1 MLGTPGTPH
10 TRAQVAGSEAL
21 LDALPLPTPQHH
33 QVLLAR
39 LTPINTELLS
49 RMRDGAAAGPTDQLP
64 PELLKYAGPAMPI
77 ALATLQAD
85 MACARH
91 VPLAATDGL
100 MTYIYKKRNLPRN
113 TLNSYRG
120 IRVTS
125 SVGKLCCR
133 ALADP
138 IFPVLSD
145 YMEALGPE
153 QFAGRKRHSADMLAV
168 LLDMIIS
175 MHGSAPVYI
184 LLLDVSKAFGRT

>member
-1 MLGTPGTPH
+1 MWAYVAKQKRAQQTRDADPFPLQDTLQHMMAVYTCSAPPGTPH

-64 PELLKYAGPAMPI
+64 PELLKYAGPAMPP

-91 VPLAATDGL
+91 VPLAATDDL
-100 MTYIYKKRNLPRN
+100 MTYI
-113 TLNSYRG
+113 
-120 IRVTS
+120 
-125 SVGKLCCR
+125 
-133 ALADP
+133 
-138 IFPVLSD
+138 
-145 YMEALGPE
+145 
-153 QFAGRKRHSADMLAV
+153 
-168 LLDMIIS
+168 
-175 MHGSAPVYI
+175 
-184 LLLDVSKAFGRT
+184 